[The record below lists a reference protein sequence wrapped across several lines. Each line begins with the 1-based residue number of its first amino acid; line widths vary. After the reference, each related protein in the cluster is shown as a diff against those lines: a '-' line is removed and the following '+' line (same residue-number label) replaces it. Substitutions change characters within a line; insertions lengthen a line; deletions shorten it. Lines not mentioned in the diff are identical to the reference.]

1 MRKPNYPP
9 LLEIDNPTPESESI
23 DSSLVYTYVEQM
35 PLLNG
40 QPAFAAITHALVAP
54 ADAPDGR
61 VFVQFIV
68 NKEGKVSQPQVVKG
82 LRADVDSAVVV
93 ATRLLPRFSPGKH
106 ADQAVAVSIVVAVTF
121 PVKQP
126 EWLR

>member
-23 DSSLVYTYVEQM
+23 DSSLVYTYAEQM

-40 QPAFAAITHALVAP
+40 QPTFAASSAAITHALVAP

-61 VFVQFIV
+61 VFVQFII

-82 LRADVDSAVVV
+82 LRVYLHLS
-93 ATRLLPRFSPGKH
+93 
-106 ADQAVAVSIVVAVTF
+106 Q
-121 PVKQP
+121 
-126 EWLR
+126 